1 LRLLFNQDRAVAH
14 WVAEHIPHMAAHIQD
29 FGYGEVFGV
38 GAAIGVVD
46 KRDELVGGV
55 VYHNY
60 DPYYRSI
67 ELSCA
72 ASTSRWLT
80 REMVGGLLRYP
91 FTQLNCQRCTA
102 VTPRRATSARRFLE
116 GLGFKRE
123 GSVRRGFGDDNAIIY
138 GLLAEE
144 WAQHPLNRAR
154 ASRPS
159 GEQASSQPGAHG

>member
-1 LRLLFNQDRAVAH
+1 
-14 WVAEHIPHMAAHIQD
+14 M
-29 FGYGEVFGV
+29 FGP

-46 KRDELVGGV
+46 RHDQLVGGV

-60 DPYYRSI
+60 DRYNRSV

-72 ASTSRWLT
+72 SSTSRWLT

-91 FTQLNCQRCTA
+91 FTQLECQRCTA

-144 WAQHPLNRAR
+144 WAQNPL
-154 ASRPS
+154 
-159 GEQASSQPGAHG
+159 SQPKRESLSHGQVHPERAAAA